1 MEVTYLDLI
10 VMRHGK
16 AENMENSLDNSD
28 FHRNLTPDG
37 IRNIQNLATIL
48 KPLIDAQ
55 KYESIKIFSSSSLR
69 TAQTAEI
76 ISKELNVSEVILDD
90 NLYHGDYYSM
100 LPKLLLDSN
109 DNDCVIII
117 GHNPNVFFLTYN
129 LCKLEFE
136 FKKGSIAC
144 IRLNDNLS
152 SGCLKYFINGDC
164 IKKLIEPNL
173 NESKIINIESNHNTF
188 LGIDISDVKFEIDET
203 INDFYSECE
212 KFKTNSNDQEIIHQM
227 RIYMRQ
233 LLTLLDFV
241 KSDLSE
247 ESFKNVSKKIRSVNT
262 ELAIIR
268 DLDQFINYVDKF
280 DNCKHFKKMATS
292 QRKNHETELLD
303 KINSNT
309 FCNLEQIFSELI
321 WTNSDDKIKHVD
333 AYIQDLLIS
342 IHKNK
347 KQLNIEDYQ
356 KLHSIRIM
364 GKKIKNMIEIF
375 PDAIKNK
382 TILIKDDINKFV
394 KRLGKLND
402 FYNTSK
408 LLDILYKLSIKQDIS
423 DFEFIETEYKCINEK
438 IKKDSLKKIKKIK
451 HKKMPGE

>member
-1 MEVTYLDLI
+1 
-10 VMRHGK
+10 MRHGK
-16 AENMENSLDNSD
+16 AENIENSLDNSD

-37 IRNIQNLATIL
+37 IRNIQNLTHIL
-48 KPLIDAQ
+48 KPLIEAQ
-55 KYESIKIFSSSSLR
+55 KYKNIKIFSSSSLR

-76 ISKELNVSEVILDD
+76 LSKELNISEIILND

-100 LPKLLLDSN
+100 LPKILLDSS
-109 DNDCVIII
+109 DDECVIIV

-144 IRLNDNLS
+144 IRLNDNPS
-152 SGCLKYFINGDC
+152 SGCLKYFISGDC
-164 IKKLIEPNL
+164 VKKIFEPNL
-173 NESKIINIESNHNTF
+173 NETKIINIESNNGGF

-212 KFKTNSNDQEIIHQM
+212 KFKTNSNDPEIIHQM
-227 RIYMRQ
+227 RIYIRQ

-241 KSDLSE
+241 KLDLNE
-247 ESFKNVSKKIRSVNT
+247 ESFKNASKQIRSINT

-280 DNCKHFKKMATS
+280 DNFKHFKTMAIT
-292 QRKNHETELLD
+292 QRKDHETELLH
-303 KINSNT
+303 KINTNE
-309 FCNLEQIFSELI
+309 FYNLEQICSELI
-321 WTNSDDKIKHVD
+321 WTNSNDKIKHVD

-375 PDAIKNK
+375 PDAVKNK

-408 LLDILYKLSIKQDIS
+408 LLDILYKLSIKQDLS
-423 DFEFIETEYKCINEK
+423 NFEFIESEYKYINEK
-438 IKKDSLKKIKKIK
+438 LKKDSLKKAKKIK
-451 HKKMPGE
+451 RKKMPGE